1 MKVFSSAVIVCAG
14 MFFATNSF
22 AQSLT
27 YNVVSS
33 IVEDRKAVFAT
44 VQSVDVVAARTRI
57 GGTIVELLVDEGTAV
72 KAGQK
77 IARVVDEKLALQLKS
92 LNARI
97 QSQVSQRDLANTAL
111 VRVEKLFSTGT
122 VPRARLEEAQT
133 AQDVA
138 QKGLSAILAERQ
150 ILQQTRAEGDVLA
163 PAEGRVLN
171 VHVTKGAVVLPG
183 EAVASMAAE
192 AYILRLQLP
201 ERHAR
206 FIKQGEQV
214 QVAERRLGSLAQ
226 DNDKQIRTGFIR
238 KIYPEIINGRV
249 SADVEVDNL
258 GDFFVGERIRVWV
271 GTGERTVLM
280 VPKAYLIIRHGLV
293 YARLEDGQDVVV
305 QPGLSENGQTEILS
319 GLVVG
324 DVLVEWSDQKP

>member
-1 MKVFSSAVIVCAG
+1 MKVICSAIVVCAG
-14 MFFATNSF
+14 MVLATNSF
-22 AQSLT
+22 AQGLS
-27 YNVVSS
+27 YHVESS

-57 GGTIVELLVDEGTAV
+57 GGTIVELLVDEGSAV

-77 IARVVDEKLALQLKS
+77 IARVVDEKLALQMKS

-97 QSQVSQRDLANTAL
+97 QSQAAQRDLAKTAL
-111 VRVEKLFSTGT
+111 VRLEKLFSTGT
-122 VPRARLEEAQT
+122 IARVRLDEART

-206 FIKQGEQV
+206 FIKEGEQV
-214 QVAERRLGSLAQ
+214 QVAERGLGSLAQ
-226 DNDKQIRTGFIR
+226 DNDNQTRTGFIR
-238 KIYPEIINGRV
+238 KIYPEIKNGRV
-249 SADVEVDNL
+249 SADVEVENL

-280 VPKAYLIIRHGLV
+280 VPKAYLITRHGLV
-293 YARLEDGQDVVV
+293 YARLKNGQGVVV
-305 QPGLSENGQTEILS
+305 QPGLSENGRTEILS
-319 GLVVG
+319 GLRVG
-324 DVLVEWSDQKP
+324 DVLVEWSGQ

>member
-1 MKVFSSAVIVCAG
+1 MKVIRSAVIVCAG
-14 MFFATNSF
+14 MILATNSF
-22 AQSLT
+22 AQGLS
-27 YNVVSS
+27 YQVKSS

-44 VQSVDVVAARTRI
+44 VQSVDIVAARTRI
-57 GGTIVELLVDEGTAV
+57 GGTIVELLVDEGSTV
-72 KAGQK
+72 TAGQK
-77 IARVVDEKLALQLKS
+77 IARVVDEKLALQMKS
-92 LNARI
+92 LNARVE
-97 QSQVSQRDLANTAL
+97 SQVSQRDLAKTAL
-111 VRVEKLFSTGT
+111 VRMEKLYATGT
-122 VPRARLEEAQT
+122 VPRARLDEART

-138 QKGLSAILAERQ
+138 QKGLSAIVAERQ

-206 FIKQGEQV
+206 FIKEGEEV
-214 QVAERRLGSLAQ
+214 QVAERGLGSLAQ
-226 DNDKQIRTGFIR
+226 DNEDQIRTGFIR
-238 KIYPEIINGRV
+238 KIYPEIKNGRV
-249 SADVEVDNL
+249 SADVEVENL

-280 VPKAYLIIRHGLV
+280 VPKAYLIIRHGLFYV
-293 YARLEDGQDVVV
+293 RLQDGQDVVV
-305 QPGLSENGQTEILS
+305 QPGIAENGHIEILS

-324 DVLVEWSDQKP
+324 DVLAEWSGQ

>member
-1 MKVFSSAVIVCAG
+1 ML
-14 MFFATNSF
+14 FATHSF
-22 AQSLT
+22 AET
-27 YNVVSS
+27 VSFRVEQS

-44 VQSVDVVAARTRI
+44 VQSVDIVVARTRI

-77 IARVVDEKLALQLKS
+77 IARVVDEKLALQMKS

-97 QSQVSQRDLANTAL
+97 QSQVSQRDLAKTAL
-111 VRVEKLFSTGT
+111 ARLEKLFETGT
-122 VPRARLEEAQT
+122 IARARLDEARS
-133 AQDVA
+133 AQQVA

-150 ILQQTRAEGDVLA
+150 ILEQTRTEGDVLA

-206 FIKQGEQV
+206 FIKEGEEV
-214 QVAERRLGSLAQ
+214 QVAERGLGSLAEDSGDQ
-226 DNDKQIRTGFIR
+226 FRKGVIR
-238 KIYPEIINGRV
+238 KIYPEIKNGRV
-249 SADVEVDNL
+249 TADVEVANL

-271 GTGERTVLM
+271 GTGERAVLM
-280 VPKAYLIIRHGLV
+280 IPKTYLTTRHGLV
-293 YARLEDGQDVVV
+293 YVRLENGQDVVV
-305 QPGLSENGQTEILS
+305 QPGLSQNNSVEILS
-319 GLVVG
+319 GLIVG
-324 DVLVEWSDQKP
+324 DVLVPWMGQ